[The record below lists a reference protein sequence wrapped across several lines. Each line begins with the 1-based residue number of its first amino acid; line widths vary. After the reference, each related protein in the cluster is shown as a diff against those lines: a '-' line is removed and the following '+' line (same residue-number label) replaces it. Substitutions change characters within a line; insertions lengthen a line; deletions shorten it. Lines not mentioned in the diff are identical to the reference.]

1 MKQDKIHK
9 FVGDQLSQWP
19 LACSN
24 FRALKDV
31 KVREIEVGGLT
42 VKLQFNPARMISS
55 AAKLNK
61 EDIAKRRCFLCREN
75 RPVEQIMLK
84 FEGRKNKKYDILVNP
99 YPIFPDHLVIAKS
112 NHTDQSIW
120 HRYVDMLDLARK
132 YTGYTFFYNG
142 PKSGASAPD
151 HHHFQGA
158 PKGLMPLENDV
169 NACIGKDDVTLEY
182 LTSVQDASLY
192 HYKRFTTGVFV
203 LRAETAKSAAKLF
216 GAYTPIMFVRGNHEY
231 RGNDALKY
239 LEYMDTPTGK
249 TYYSYNYGDHYFIVL
264 DGGEDKHDSD
274 IRNLGIMITEDY
286 VKQEAEW
293 LKEVVK
299 SEEFRNAKTRI
310 VFCHMQPG
318 ENGWHG
324 QKTISK
330 YLVPVLNEAGIDV
343 MLCGHIHK
351 YKYYEPG
358 TTSADFPVIC
368 NPNAKR
374 MDATVKNDNIK
385 LEFIDQEKV
394 VKTLNIKPGA
404 YKK

>member
-1 MKQDKIHK
+1 MMKNNDNMKRFFLI
-9 FVGDQLSQWP
+9 
-19 LACSN
+19 
-24 FRALKDV
+24 
-31 KVREIEVGGLT
+31 LT
-42 VKLQFNPARMISS
+42 AIVAMTVTASAEGTPKVKLTCGPYLQNVTETSFTVVWTTNMDAVSWVEIAPDDDTHFYNVERPKYYDLRGQGRRPITKLHKVTVTGLEPGTTYRYRVLMNGVVSAENRDHIAFTAGWGNEVRRDITKVTTLSKEYDEVKFAMVNDMHEKDSVFRTLFPDSKDKYDFVCFNGDMTSTVDHE
-55 AAKLNK
+55 
-61 EDIAKRRCFLCREN
+61 EDIAKYYLR
-75 RPVEQIMLK
+75 
-84 FEGRKNKKYDILVNP
+84 
-99 YPIFPDHLVIAKS
+99 S
-112 NHTDQSIW
+112 
-120 HRYVDMLDLARK
+120 
-132 YTGYTFFYNG
+132 
-142 PKSGASAPD
+142 AS
-151 HHHFQGA
+151 
-158 PKGLMPLENDV
+158 
-169 NACIGKDDVTLEY
+169 
-182 LTSVQDASLY
+182 
-192 HYKRFTTGVFV
+192 
-203 LRAETAKSAAKLF
+203 KLF

-299 SEEFRNAKTRI
+299 SEEFKNAKTRI

-318 ENGWHG
+318 DNGWHG

-343 MLCGHIHK
+343 MLCGHIHL

-374 MDATVKNDNIK
+374 MDATVKADKIK
-385 LEFIDQEKV
+385 LEFVDEEKV
-394 VKTLNIKPGA
+394 IKTIEIKPGA

>member
-1 MKQDKIHK
+1 MMKNNDNMKRFFLI
-9 FVGDQLSQWP
+9 
-19 LACSN
+19 
-24 FRALKDV
+24 
-31 KVREIEVGGLT
+31 LT
-42 VKLQFNPARMISS
+42 AIAAMTVTASAEGTPKVKLTCGPYLQNVTETSFTVVWTTNMDAVSWVEIAPDDDTHFYNVERPKYYDLRGQGRRPITKLHKVTVTGLEPGTTYRYRVLMNGVVSAENRDHIAFTAGWGNEVRRDITKVTTLSKEYDEVKFAMVNDMHEKDSVFRTLFPDSKDKYDFVCFNGDMTSTVDH
-55 AAKLNK
+55 
-61 EDIAKRRCFLCREN
+61 EDDIAKYYLR
-75 RPVEQIMLK
+75 
-84 FEGRKNKKYDILVNP
+84 
-99 YPIFPDHLVIAKS
+99 S
-112 NHTDQSIW
+112 
-120 HRYVDMLDLARK
+120 
-132 YTGYTFFYNG
+132 
-142 PKSGASAPD
+142 AS
-151 HHHFQGA
+151 
-158 PKGLMPLENDV
+158 
-169 NACIGKDDVTLEY
+169 
-182 LTSVQDASLY
+182 
-192 HYKRFTTGVFV
+192 
-203 LRAETAKSAAKLF
+203 KLF

-299 SEEFRNAKTRI
+299 SEEFKNAKTRI

-318 ENGWHG
+318 DNGWHG

-343 MLCGHIHK
+343 MLCGHIHQ

-374 MDATVKNDNIK
+374 MDATVKADNIK
-385 LEFIDQEKV
+385 LQFVDEEKV
-394 VKTLNIKPGA
+394 IKTIEIKPRA

>member
-1 MKQDKIHK
+1 MMKNNDNMKRFFLILTAIAAMTVTASAEGTPKVMLTCGPYLQNVTETSFTVVWTTNMDAVSWVEIAPDDDTHFYNVERPKYYDLRGQGRRPITKLHKVTVTGLEPGTTYRYRVLMNGVVSAENRDHIAFTAGWGNEVRRDITKVTTLSKEYDEVKFAMVNDMHEKDSVFRTLFPDSKDKYD
-9 FVGDQLSQWP
+9 FVCFNGDMTS
-19 LACSN
+19 
-24 FRALKDV
+24 
-31 KVREIEVGGLT
+31 T
-42 VKLQFNPARMISS
+42 VDH
-55 AAKLNK
+55 
-61 EDIAKRRCFLCREN
+61 EDDIAKYYLR
-75 RPVEQIMLK
+75 
-84 FEGRKNKKYDILVNP
+84 
-99 YPIFPDHLVIAKS
+99 S
-112 NHTDQSIW
+112 
-120 HRYVDMLDLARK
+120 
-132 YTGYTFFYNG
+132 
-142 PKSGASAPD
+142 AS
-151 HHHFQGA
+151 
-158 PKGLMPLENDV
+158 
-169 NACIGKDDVTLEY
+169 
-182 LTSVQDASLY
+182 
-192 HYKRFTTGVFV
+192 
-203 LRAETAKSAAKLF
+203 KLF

-299 SEEFRNAKTRI
+299 SEEFKNAKTRI

-318 ENGWHG
+318 DNGWHG

-343 MLCGHIHK
+343 MLCGHIHQ

-374 MDATVKNDNIK
+374 MDATVKADKIK
-385 LEFIDQEKV
+385 LEFVDEEKV
-394 VKTLNIKPGA
+394 IKTIEIKPGA

>member
-1 MKQDKIHK
+1 MKRLILI
-9 FVGDQLSQWP
+9 LSAVISMTS
-19 LACSN
+19 LASGQTP
-24 FRALKDV
+24 KV
-31 KVREIEVGGLT
+31 KVTCGPDLQNVTQTSFTVVWTTNMDAVSWVEIAPDDDTHFYNVERPKYYDLRGQGRRPITKLHKITVSGLEPGTTYRYRILMNGVVSAEHRDHIAFTAGWGNEVRRNITKVTTLSKEYDE
-42 VKLQFNPARMISS
+42 VKFAMVNDMHEQDSVFRTLFPDSKDKYDFVCFNGDMTSTIDHE
-55 AAKLNK
+55 
-61 EDIAKRRCFLCREN
+61 EDIAE
-75 RPVEQIMLK
+75 
-84 FEGRKNKKYDILVNP
+84 
-99 YPIFPDHLVIAKS
+99 
-112 NHTDQSIW
+112 
-120 HRYVDMLDLARK
+120 
-132 YTGYTFFYNG
+132 FY
-142 PKSGASAPD
+142 
-151 HHHFQGA
+151 
-158 PKGLMPLENDV
+158 L
-169 NACIGKDDVTLEY
+169 
-182 LTSVQDASLY
+182 
-192 HYKRFTTGVFV
+192 
-203 LRAETAKSAAKLF
+203 KSAAKLF

-231 RGNDALKY
+231 RGNDALEY
-239 LEYMDTPTGK
+239 LNYMETPTGK
-249 TYYSYNYGDHYFIVL
+249 TYYSYNYGDHFFIVL

-299 SEEFRNAKTRI
+299 SDEFRNAKTRI

-343 MLCGHIHK
+343 MLCGHIHE
-351 YKYYEPG
+351 YKYYDPG
-358 TTSADFPVIC
+358 TTSANFPVIC